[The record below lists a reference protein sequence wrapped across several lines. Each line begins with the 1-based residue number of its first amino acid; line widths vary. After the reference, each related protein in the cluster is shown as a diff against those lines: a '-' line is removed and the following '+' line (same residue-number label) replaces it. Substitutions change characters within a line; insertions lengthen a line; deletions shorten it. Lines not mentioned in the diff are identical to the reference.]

1 MFGCT
6 IFLDNVQLELE
17 WDEDLEWFTRMSDMP
32 FRVWDVLQ
40 EVVNNDDLSDGC
52 EVSIRAFY
60 VNSYIIFIF
69 CNDPH
74 TLADVVQEK
83 TKEHIRRYN
92 DQYCLEADE
101 LERYSKIV
109 IPE

>member
-1 MFGCT
+1 MCSVAPSSWTMCSKNWNGTKIGNGSQECQ
-6 IFLDNVQLELE
+6 ICP
-17 WDEDLEWFTRMSDMP
+17 SG
-32 FRVWDVLQ
+32 
-40 EVVNNDDLSDGC
+40 EVVNNDDLPDGC
-52 EVSIRAFY
+52 EVSTRAFY

-92 DQYCLEADE
+92 DQYCLEADD
-101 LERYSKIV
+101 LERDSEIL